1 MTTQPALR
9 HRMKSGE
16 KALGPILTLPSWQIA
31 ELMAREE
38 EVNFIWIDGEHGM
51 MSPDVVGRMIAASHA
66 HAAPLVRVPETECWM
81 IKQALD
87 VGARGII
94 LPMVETREQAEKA
107 VQSMLY
113 PPEGI
118 RGYGPDFAARSW
130 GLACSEYPARANED
144 LLLVIQIE
152 SLKGLENASDIAS
165 IERVDLLFA
174 GAYDL
179 SVALNKAGQVT
190 DPEVEGAI
198 LAVRDAA
205 QGQGKLAGTIA
216 LDPVLGQRRLD
227 QGFDFLVTATDQ
239 VLLGAKIQ
247 EYLAAL
253 RIEVPELSAP

>member
-1 MTTQPALR
+1 
-9 HRMKSGE
+9 MKAGE

-31 ELMAREE
+31 ELMAKPEAI
-38 EVNFIWIDGEHGM
+38 NFIWIDGEHGM
-51 MSPDVVGRMIAASHA
+51 MSPDIVGRMIAASHA
-66 HAAPLVRVPETECWM
+66 YAAPLVRVPETESWM

-87 VGARGII
+87 AGARGVI
-94 LPMVETREQAEKA
+94 LPMVDTREEAEKA
-107 VQSMLY
+107 ARSMLY
-113 PPEGI
+113 PPDGI

-130 GLACSEYPARANED
+130 GLPCSEYPARANED

-179 SVALNKAGQVT
+179 SVAVGKTGQVL

-205 QGQGKLAGTIA
+205 HGQGKLAGTIA
-216 LDPVLGQRRLD
+216 LTPELGQRRLD

-239 VLLGAKIQ
+239 VLLGQKID

-253 RIEVPELSAP
+253 QIEVPELSAP